1 MATGSLPPTESRV
14 PAADT
19 IAALVFALEDRWS
32 WIYIIPITHLE
43 ELIPSSKNWAVGIDV
58 DPGFPCNKITCDG
71 LKIMFVD

>member
-1 MATGSLPPTESRV
+1 M
-14 PAADT
+14 
-19 IAALVFALEDRWS
+19 
-32 WIYIIPITHLE
+32 IPITHLE